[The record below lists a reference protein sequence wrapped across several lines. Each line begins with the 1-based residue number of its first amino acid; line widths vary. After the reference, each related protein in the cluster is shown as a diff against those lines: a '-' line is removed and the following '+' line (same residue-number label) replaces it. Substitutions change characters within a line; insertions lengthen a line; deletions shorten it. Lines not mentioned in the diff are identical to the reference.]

1 MAELTAAIRIRADD
15 RAWKDLGKA
24 ARGSKKL
31 EETQAAARKELADF
45 DRKDS
50 AVQHL
55 QKLQADL
62 GRTTTEFD
70 KARKRT
76 AELRRQIRDAAAPTD
91 ALMRKFEEV
100 QGKGSKL
107 ASSHR
112 KQRAE
117 LRSLREQLRG
127 AGVDT
132 RRLGDFSGWEN
143 PPLLC

>member
-31 EETQAAARKELADF
+31 EETLAARKELADF
-45 DRKDS
+45 DRRDS

-62 GRTTTEFD
+62 GRTATEFD

-76 AELRRQIRDAAAPTD
+76 AELRRQIRDAAASTD
-91 ALMRKFEEV
+91 ALRRKFEEV

-107 ASSHR
+107 PSSHR
-112 KQRAE
+112 KQCAE
-117 LRSLREQLRG
+117 LRSLRG